1 MKMNDKLKEVL
12 RRLKDHLSKL
22 NGECEGARKK
32 KKKKKKK
39 KPEKTQDPNDEVSS
53 ASTDPAVPAE
63 ASGTHNWLQ
72 ISERWREKLE
82 RLVHC
87 LKTGESKVT
96 RIGSIAYINDVEF
109 RIANGSDGT
118 EVFLG
123 LRESDGQEI
132 AIKRMSKTNYQVLKN
147 EEVLLRH
154 PKLYDSCVVKYVDF
168 EEDENFGYLCLQ
180 LCEYTLE
187 EHIKKKD
194 HSLHPQELVYDVLD
208 SLRALH
214 CKEPQILHRDLKP
227 QNVLIDVNGRAR
239 LADFGISRR
248 LPKNQTTYHTRSAG
262 TEGWMATETLKEDGD
277 IRYKSSTDIQVAGM
291 LIYFI
296 LSGGHHPFA
305 GDRYELMSNIIKGK
319 YKLDHVQDVVAKDLI
334 EKMIDKEPQ
343 NRPRVEEC
351 LSHPFFWT
359 STKKVQYLRQVGNLK
374 EVASRQNVNQELILM
389 LDECAE
395 GVLYNQW
402 KTKFSPDL
410 LLRVDDKK
418 KPYPENI
425 LGLLRFMRNLQEHYP
440 DDAASVD
447 LTSLFPDLFGCV
459 YKFTIRKG
467 WNLEN
472 PLKEMF
478 TPEKT
483 GGANRYEVEPQN
495 NDEHVRL
502 AVQESEHTFTEPT
515 ADTKSSISR
524 I

>member
-1 MKMNDKLKEVL
+1 MNAELKEVL
-12 RRLKDHLSKL
+12 RRLKHHLSKL
-22 NGECEGARKK
+22 NEECEGARKK

-39 KPEKTQDPNDEVSS
+39 KPEKTHDPNDDVCIASS
-53 ASTDPAVPAE
+53 DPAVPAE
-63 ASGTHNWLQ
+63 ASGTHNWLP

-87 LKTGESKVT
+87 LNTDESKVI

-109 RIANGSDGT
+109 RIAKGSDGT

-154 PKLYDSCVVKYVDF
+154 PKLYNSFVVKYVDF
-168 EEDENFGYLCLQ
+168 AEDENFGYLCLQ

-187 EHIKKKD
+187 EHIRNND
-194 HSLHPQELVYDVLD
+194 GILHPEELVYDVLE
-208 SLRALH
+208 SLKALH

-248 LPKNQTTYHTRSAG
+248 LPKNQTTYRTRSAG

-296 LSGGHHPFA
+296 LSGGHHPF
-305 GDRYELMSNIIKGK
+305 GGERYKLMSNIQEGK
-319 YKLDHVQDVVAKDLI
+319 YTLDHVQDVVAKDLI

-351 LSHPFFWT
+351 LSHPFFWS
-359 STKKVQYLRQVGNLK
+359 STKKVEYLRKVGNNK
-374 EVASRQNVNQELILM
+374 EVASRQNVNQELISM

-410 LLRVDDKK
+410 VQRVDDKK

-425 LGLLRFMRNLQEHYP
+425 LGLLRFMRNLHEHHP

-447 LTSLFPDLFGCV
+447 LTSLFPHLFGCV
-459 YKFTIRKG
+459 YKFTIRQG

-472 PLKEMF
+472 PLKGMF

-483 GGANRYEVEPQN
+483 GGANRHEVEPI
-495 NDEHVRL
+495 NDEGHVGF
-502 AVQESEHTFTEPT
+502 AVQCSELLLSQLAISSSVGPT
-515 ADTKSSISR
+515 WTD
-524 I
+524 

>member
-1 MKMNDKLKEVL
+1 
-12 RRLKDHLSKL
+12 
-22 NGECEGARKK
+22 
-32 KKKKKKK
+32 
-39 KPEKTQDPNDEVSS
+39 
-53 ASTDPAVPAE
+53 
-63 ASGTHNWLQ
+63 
-72 ISERWREKLE
+72 
-82 RLVHC
+82 
-87 LKTGESKVT
+87 
-96 RIGSIAYINDVEF
+96 
-109 RIANGSDGT
+109 
-118 EVFLG
+118 
-123 LRESDGQEI
+123 
-132 AIKRMSKTNYQVLKN
+132 MSKTNYQVLKH
-147 EEVLLRH
+147 EVELLRL
-154 PKLYDSCVVKYVDF
+154 PKLYDSCVVKYIDF
-168 EEDENFGYLCLQ
+168 AEHEHFGYLFLQ
-180 LCEYTLE
+180 LCEYNLE
-187 EHIKKKD
+187 EHIRNNDGILRPEK
-194 HSLHPQELVYDVLD
+194 LVHDVLD
-208 SLRALH
+208 GLRALH
-214 CKEPQILHRDLKP
+214 CQGPQILHRDLKP

-296 LSGGHHPFA
+296 LSGGHHPF
-305 GDRYELMSNIIKGK
+305 GGERYKLMSNIKKGK
-319 YKLDHVQDVVAKDLI
+319 YKLEHVQDVVAKDLI
-334 EKMIDKEPQ
+334 EKMIDKEPK

-359 STKKVQYLRQVGNLK
+359 STKKVQYLRQVGNMK
-374 EVASRQNVNQELILM
+374 EVASRTNVNQELILM

-410 LLRVDDKK
+410 LLRADDKK

-447 LTSLFPDLFGCV
+447 LTSLFPHLFGCV
-459 YKFTIRKG
+459 YKFTIRQG

-478 TPEKT
+478 KPEKT
-483 GGANRYEVEPQN
+483 GGANRHEVEPI
-495 NDEHVRL
+495 NDEEHVGL

-515 ADTKSSISR
+515 ADAKSSIGR